1 MSENKIQLFIY
12 ILIGTVLTIIISNN
26 IKSILNYRKG
36 LDRIEETNSRLVEAE
51 TANTELKAKIEE
63 TQNPEYQKKLAIEEL
78 NLVSEDATILVIPE
92 ENSLTNTTVDETHSL
107 TEGVTVFS
115 NWLKYLKLK

>member
-63 TQNPEYQKKLAIEEL
+63 TQNPEYQK
-78 NLVSEDATILVIPE
+78 PE
-92 ENSLTNTTVDETHSL
+92 
-107 TEGVTVFS
+107 
-115 NWLKYLKLK
+115 